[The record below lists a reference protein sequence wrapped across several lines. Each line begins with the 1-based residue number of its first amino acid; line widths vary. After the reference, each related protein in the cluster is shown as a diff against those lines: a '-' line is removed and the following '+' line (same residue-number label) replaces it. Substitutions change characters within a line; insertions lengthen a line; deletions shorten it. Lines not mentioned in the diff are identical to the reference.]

1 MKLQVNDLVCG
12 KTDINGFGI
21 VTRIL
26 KFDEYKLDENSDN
39 YWAEVLWENKII
51 SITKIKHLTKI
62 DEAYNEDY
70 KRKLS
75 NT

>member
-1 MKLQVNDLVCG
+1 MKIQVNDLVCG
-12 KTDINGFGI
+12 KTSINGVGI
-21 VTRIL
+21 VIRIL
-26 KFDEYKLDENSDN
+26 KFEEYMLDAMLPQ

-51 SITKIKHLTKI
+51 SITKINHLTKI
-62 DEAYNEDY
+62 DEDYNEDY

>member
-1 MKLQVNDLVCG
+1 MKIQVNDLVCG
-12 KTDINGFGI
+12 KTSINGVGI
-21 VTRIL
+21 VIRIL
-26 KFDEYKLDENSDN
+26 KVEEYKLDDDSDN

-62 DEAYNEDY
+62 DEDYNEDY

>member
-1 MKLQVNDLVCG
+1 MKIQVNDLVCG
-12 KTDINGFGI
+12 KTSINGVGI
-21 VTRIL
+21 VIRIL
-26 KFDEYKLDENSDN
+26 KFEEYKLDDDSDN

-62 DEAYNEDY
+62 DEDYNEDY
-70 KRKLS
+70 KRKLG

>member
-1 MKLQVNDLVCG
+1 VKIQVNDLVCG
-12 KTDINGFGI
+12 KTSKNGVGI
-21 VTRIL
+21 VIRII
-26 KFDEYKLDENSDN
+26 KFEEYMLDAMLPQ
-39 YWAEVLWENKII
+39 YWAEVLWENKIL

-62 DEAYNEDY
+62 DEDYNEDY